1 MGPHNPVDAEAVI
14 AASGGGIRPDDG
26 RRRRRPAAPRPYD
39 QLSRRVAESR
49 CTILLTGETGVG
61 KGHFARWIHEHS
73 RRAGKAFIPVNC
85 GAIPESLVDSQLFG
99 HARGAFSGA
108 TTEHSGLV
116 RAAEGGTLFLDE
128 VAELPAS
135 AQIRLLRLL
144 QEREVQPVG
153 VARPVRV
160 DVRVVAATNVDL
172 EQAVASGRFR
182 NDLLYRLD
190 VVRIDVPPLRTRRA
204 EIDSLID
211 AFNAEFADLYD
222 QAPLEVSPEAREAL
236 IGHEW
241 PGNIRQLRTVFER
254 LHVLC
259 PGERVTISHLREL
272 GQLGGVIGRRGVGQS
287 DAGADSP
294 LDRVMLEEV
303 ERVLRQ
309 CDRSVTRA
317 AAVLG
322 VHRSTVYRWIRQLDR
337 G

>member
-1 MGPHNPVDAEAVI
+1 MSPHKPVDTEARADVI
-14 AASGGGIRPDDG
+14 GGGLRSSAGG
-26 RRRRRPAAPRPYD
+26 RRVRPVAPRPYD
-39 QLSRRVAESR
+39 ALSRRAARSR

-73 RRAGKAFIPVNC
+73 QRAGKAFIPVNC

-108 TTEHSGLV
+108 STEHAGLV

-128 VAELPAS
+128 VAELPPS
-135 AQIRLLRLL
+135 AQSRLLRLL

-160 DVRVVAATNVDL
+160 DVRVVAATNLDL
-172 EQAVASGRFR
+172 QEAVSSGRFR
-182 NDLLYRLD
+182 TDLLFRLD
-190 VVRIDVPPLRTRRA
+190 VVRIVVPPLRTRRA
-204 EIDSLID
+204 EIDPLIE

-222 QAPLEVSPEAREAL
+222 QSPLEITPEAKDAL
-236 IGHEW
+236 VAHEW

-259 PGERVTISHLREL
+259 PGERITITHLREL
-272 GQLGGVIGRRGVGQS
+272 GQLTGVVTRRG
-287 DAGADSP
+287 AGESAATAGSP
-294 LDRVMLEEV
+294 LDRVMLDEV

-309 CDRSVTRA
+309 CDHSVTRA

-322 VHRSTVYRWIRQLDR
+322 VHRSTVYRWIRQLER
-337 G
+337 S

>member
-1 MGPHNPVDAEAVI
+1 MGPHKPVDPGARSVAV
-14 AASGGGIRPDDG
+14 GGGIRPAADE
-26 RRRRRPAAPRPYD
+26 RRRRPIAPRPYD
-39 QLSRRVAESR
+39 QLSRRAAESR

-73 RRAGKAFIPVNC
+73 RRAGRPFIPVNC

-108 TTEHSGLV
+108 TTEHAGLV

-128 VAELPAS
+128 VAELPPS
-135 AQIRLLRLL
+135 AQVRLLRLL

-160 DVRVVAATNVDL
+160 DVRVLAATNVDL
-172 EQAVASGRFR
+172 EQLVAAGRFR
-182 NDLLYRLD
+182 TDLLFRLD
-190 VVRIDVPPLRTRRA
+190 VVRIDVPPLRTRRD
-204 EIDSLID
+204 EIGPLVD
-211 AFNAEFADLYD
+211 AFNAEFAELYD
-222 QAPLEVSPEAREAL
+222 QDPLEVSPEAREAL
-236 IGHEW
+236 LGHDW

-259 PGERVTISHLREL
+259 PGERITISHLREL
-272 GQLGGVIGRRGVGQS
+272 GQLGGVVGRRG
-287 DAGADSP
+287 AGHVPAGSESP

-303 ERVLRQ
+303 DRVLRQ

-322 VHRSTVYRWIRQLDR
+322 VHRSTVYRWIRQL
-337 G
+337 GQG